1 MLICIM
7 GMYICFA
14 VKFLYPLVKAL
25 GFTSWTTGN
34 TFYATCIGFLFFTII
49 PLLLLKDLS
58 RLGFVST
65 LGMFA
70 VMLLLILT
78 TVAIPLD
85 NQIKEKPATLWK
97 VDWLLHKDTTVLIFM
112 EQFGVFLTGFMGH
125 HTICSIEN
133 SLTNKKEMN
142 KVINWSF
149 AVVVFLNIWFIFA
162 VYIGYG
168 GVQCTNLFGIPG
180 NDTYNECF
188 YTDNKDD
195 LYINLFSQKNSGFAF
210 WLIVAGSIN
219 ECISLVMTLPL
230 IHFFLRDLTWGIY
243 LKFKDNFKTDK
254 NDIPKWFINTH
265 LIFWLISSC
274 MALFLEKQILQ
285 FLTFIGSFAVP
296 FVQLVLPIVLNM
308 ELTEGIGYYVS
319 FGCLK
324 KKISKFPLK
333 EKQSTNLFW
342 ILAMNIVLVFGLIQI
357 GLSLKI
363 LFDIVS

>member
-1 MLICIM
+1 
-7 GMYICFA
+7 MYICFA
-14 VKFLYPLVKAL
+14 VKFIYPLIEGL
-25 GFTSWTTGN
+25 GFTSWTKGSNLYTI
-34 TFYATCIGFLFFTII
+34 CIGFIFSTMI

-65 LGMFA
+65 LGMIA

-78 TVAIPLD
+78 TIAIPLD
-85 NQIKEKPATLWK
+85 KQVKEKPATLWRI
-97 VDWLLHKDTTVLIFM
+97 DWMLHKDTTMLIFM

-125 HTICSIEN
+125 HTVCSVEN
-133 SLTNKKEMN
+133 SLINKREIN

-149 AVVVFLNIWFIFA
+149 TVVVFLNIWFILA
-162 VYIGYG
+162 VYVGYG
-168 GVQCTNLFGIPG
+168 GVQCTNLFGILG
-180 NDTYNECF
+180 DERYNECH
-188 YTDNKDD
+188 YTANRED
-195 LYINLFSQKNSGFAF
+195 LYTNLFSQEKSGFAF

-230 IHFFLRDLTWGIY
+230 IHFFLRDLTWGIF
-243 LKFKDNFKTDK
+243 LKFRNNFELDK
-254 NDIPKWFINTH
+254 SNIPNWFINSH

-308 ELTEGIGYYVS
+308 ELTEGTAYYVS

-324 KKISKFPLK
+324 RKIPKFCLK
-333 EKQSTNLFW
+333 ESQETSTNVLR
-342 ILAMNIVLVFGLIQI
+342 ILAMNVILIFGLIQI
-357 GLSLKI
+357 GLSFKI
-363 LFDIVS
+363 LFDIVN